1 MWLFL
6 LVANLYFLSVGIRSI
21 YENGAETVNVIMV
34 VCFTI
39 IGIVCGISAWLD
51 WKERGRK

>member
-6 LVANLYFLSVGIRSI
+6 LVVDLYFLSVGIRSI
-21 YENGAETVNVIMV
+21 YEVGAEETNIIMV
-34 VCFTI
+34 ICFTI
-39 IGIVCGISAWLD
+39 IGIVCGINIWLD